1 MKIRFDYVT
10 NSSSASYVISCKE
23 ILNKE
28 ELKKYLQEEYGKQ
41 GLKVMDEYIFTGKEI
56 KEGFYENDYLSVS
69 KKDIEELDNEKE
81 YLYVNE
87 DIEGG
92 NALASITIELRNTNI
107 LNGIFYDSWSG
118 FDG

>member
-1 MKIRFDYVT
+1 MKIRFDFVT

-28 ELKKYLQEEYGKQ
+28 ELKIWLQEEYGKQ
-41 GLKVMDEYIFTGKEI
+41 GVKALDCYTCTGKEI
-56 KEGFYENDYLSVS
+56 KDGFYKNDYLSVS
-69 KKDIEELDNEKE
+69 KKDIEELDDKKE
-81 YLYVNE
+81 YLYVDE

-92 NALASITIELRNTNI
+92 NALASIIIELRNPNM
-107 LNGIFYDSWSG
+107 LKSIFYDSWTG